1 MEPWS
6 ERYSKHNEKC
16 LAQKVVEA
24 TVVIYAGFA
33 ICVLVPLA
41 ANITV
46 PLSARYSRWKERKN
60 ESR

>member
-6 ERYSKHNEKC
+6 ERYSGHNKKC

-24 TVVIYAGFA
+24 AVVMYAGFA

-41 ANITV
+41 ANITI
-46 PLSARYSRWKERKN
+46 PLSGRWSRWKERKN